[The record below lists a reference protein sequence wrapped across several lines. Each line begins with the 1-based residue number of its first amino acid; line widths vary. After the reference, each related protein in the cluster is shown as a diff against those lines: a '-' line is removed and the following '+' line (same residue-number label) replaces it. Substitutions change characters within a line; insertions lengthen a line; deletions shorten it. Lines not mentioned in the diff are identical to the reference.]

1 MLLQHAFGKLRSS
14 RTLTLRSLEQEW
26 EKQGGFGPVVLVEV
40 GSQLS
45 QCEVEL
51 GSDLLARTKAF

>member
-1 MLLQHAFGKLRSS
+1 M
-14 RTLTLRSLEQEW
+14 EQEW

-51 GSDLLARTKAF
+51 GSDRLARAKAFRQPPACHDVFPDPFVLCE